1 VVEATY
7 APFQNEPLTDW
18 SDSSEAAMMRQALAQ
33 VESELGRTYPLVIGG
48 RDVRAEVRLETIN
61 PAHPS
66 TVVGHFSTA
75 TEEHVDQAIDAAWQ
89 AFETWQ
95 HVPVHE
101 RAQVLFDAA
110 THIRDHKHYFSA
122 WMIYEVGKSWSEADA
137 DTAELIDFLEYY
149 ARQMLDITRDPEGYV
164 LQTGSEEN
172 ELVYAPLGV
181 GIVIPPWNFAGA
193 IMGGMSAAAI
203 VAGNTVV
210 LKPSESSSATAWQF
224 MEIMRQAG
232 LPGGVLNFLPGYGN
246 DIGDALVTHPR
257 TRFISFTGS
266 KRVGL
271 RINELAAKQ
280 QPGQLWIKRTVL
292 EMGGKDAVIVD
303 ETTDL
308 AAAADGIVVSAFGFQ
323 GQKCSAGSR
332 AIIVDEVYDQIVPQI
347 VARTRQLTIGD
358 VTDPT
363 NFMGPIVNEKQ
374 WKKILDYIEVGKNEG
389 QLLTGGHALER
400 EGFFI
405 EPTIFADVAPN
416 ARIAQEEI
424 FGPVLALIRA
434 RDFDDA
440 LDIANGTE
448 YALTGAVY
456 TDDPARIKR
465 AKVEFEV
472 GNLYINRK
480 CTGALVGVHPFGGFN
495 MSGTDS
501 KAGGPDYLRLF
512 TQPKSITRHKGKPP
526 RYLASYDEESGP
538 AVKAQPAATAGE

>member
-1 VVEATY
+1 MRLVTVNPSHPAVVVGRFAT
-7 APFQNEPLTDW
+7 ATQEHVEQAI
-18 SDSSEAAMMRQALAQ
+18 EAAW
-33 VESELGRTYPLVIGG
+33 
-48 RDVRAEVRLETIN
+48 N
-61 PAHPS
+61 
-66 TVVGHFSTA
+66 
-75 TEEHVDQAIDAAWQ
+75 

-95 HVPVHE
+95 HVSVAE
-101 RAQVLFDAA
+101 RAQLLFAA
-110 THIRDHKHYFSA
+110 AASIREHKHRFSA
-122 WMIYEVGKSWSEADA
+122 WMIYEVGKSWPEADA

-149 ARQMLDITRDPEGYV
+149 GRQMLDIVRDPRGYV
-164 LQTGSEEN
+164 LQVDGEEN

-224 MEIMRQAG
+224 VEIMRKVG
-232 LPGGVLNFLPGYGN
+232 LPDGVVNFLPGYGAE
-246 DIGDALVTHPR
+246 IGDALVSHPR

-266 KRVGL
+266 KAVGL
-271 RINELAAKQ
+271 RINELAAKT
-280 QPGQLWIKRTVL
+280 QPGQIWIKRTIL
-292 EMGGKDAVIVD
+292 EMGGKDAVVVD

-308 AAAADGIVVSAFGFQ
+308 EAAADGIVASAFGFQ

-332 AIIVDEVYDQIVPQI
+332 AIIVDAVYDKIVPHI
-347 VARTRQLTIGD
+347 VARTQQLSIGE
-358 VTDPT
+358 VTEPGT
-363 NFMGPIVNEKQ
+363 FMGPIVNEKQ
-374 WKKILDYIEVGKNEG
+374 FNKILNYIEVGKTEG
-389 QLLTGGHALER
+389 ELLTGGKALDR
-400 EGFFI
+400 EGYFI
-405 EPTIFADVAPN
+405 EPTVFAEVEPD

-434 RDFDDA
+434 KDFDDA
-440 LDIANGTE
+440 LRIANSTE

-456 TDDPARIKR
+456 SDDPERIER
-465 AKVEFEV
+465 AKDEFQV

-512 TQPKSITRHKGKPP
+512 TQPKSITRQKGKPP
-526 RYLASYDEESGP
+526 RYFAAPEQTTE
-538 AVKAQPAATAGE
+538 KQPSTTAGE

>member
-1 VVEATY
+1 
-7 APFQNEPLTDW
+7 
-18 SDSSEAAMMRQALAQ
+18 
-33 VESELGRTYPLVIGG
+33 
-48 RDVRAEVRLETIN
+48 
-61 PAHPS
+61 
-66 TVVGHFSTA
+66 
-75 TEEHVDQAIDAAWQ
+75 
-89 AFETWQ
+89 
-95 HVPVHE
+95 
-101 RAQVLFDAA
+101 
-110 THIRDHKHYFSA
+110 
-122 WMIYEVGKSWSEADA
+122 
-137 DTAELIDFLEYY
+137 
-149 ARQMLDITRDPEGYV
+149 
-164 LQTGSEEN
+164 
-172 ELVYAPLGV
+172 
-181 GIVIPPWNFAGA
+181 
-193 IMGGMSAAAI
+193 MGGMSAAAI

-210 LKPSESSSATAWQF
+210 LKPAESSSATAWQF
-224 MEIMRQAG
+224 MEVMRQVG
-232 LPGGVLNFLPGYGN
+232 LPDGVLNFLPGYGN

-266 KRVGL
+266 KQVGL

-280 QPGQLWIKRTVL
+280 QPGQIWIKRTVL

-332 AIIVDEVYDQIVPQI
+332 AIIVNEVYDQIVPQI
-347 VARTRQLTIGD
+347 VARTEQLTIGD
-358 VTDPT
+358 VTDPA

-374 WKKILDYIEVGKNEG
+374 FKKILDYIEIGKNEG
-389 QLLTGGHALER
+389 RLLTGGRALER

-405 EPTIFADVAPN
+405 EPTVFADVAPN

-456 TDDPARIKR
+456 TDDPQRIAR
-465 AKVEFEV
+465 AKFEFEV

-512 TQPKSITRHKGKPP
+512 TQPKSITRQKGRPP
-526 RYLASYDEESGP
+526 RYLASSDEESRRASKG
-538 AVKAQPAATAGE
+538 QPTATAGE